1 MDVRRGVVS
10 TFPVLSS
17 QRYYGGG
24 LTGTGS
30 GQQEPRGCLPVMA
43 AATTMV
49 VATGQ
54 RYVTGAA
61 QRYDGTG
68 IVVPG
73 RSVFGVTVID
83 SEKGDNGES
92 LQYFTLV
99 EYGNGYIYILSLC
112 TAPTGTVARD
122 IREEET

>member
-1 MDVRRGVVS
+1 MHCKILPNALDVRRRVVS
-10 TFPVLSS
+10 ALPVLSP

-30 GQQEPRGCLPVMA
+30 GQQEPRGRLPVMA
-43 AATTMV
+43 AAAAAAVV
-49 VATGQ
+49 VAAGQ

-68 IVVPG
+68 IIVVSG

-83 SEKGDNGES
+83 SENGDAVVES
-92 LQYFTLV
+92 ISYFV
-99 EYGNGYIYILSLC
+99 EHRIYYY
-112 TAPTGTVARD
+112 
-122 IREEET
+122 

>member
-1 MDVRRGVVS
+1 LDVRRGVVS
-10 TFPVLSS
+10 AFPVLSP

-30 GQQEPRGCLPVMA
+30 GQQESRGRLSVMA
-43 AATTMV
+43 TATTV
-49 VATGQ
+49 VMATGQ
-54 RYVTGAA
+54 RYVPGAA

-83 SEKGDNGES
+83 SENGDVGGPLHYYALAEH
-92 LQYFTLV
+92 
-99 EYGNGYIYILSLC
+99 GNGYIMI
-112 TAPTGTVARD
+112 
-122 IREEET
+122 